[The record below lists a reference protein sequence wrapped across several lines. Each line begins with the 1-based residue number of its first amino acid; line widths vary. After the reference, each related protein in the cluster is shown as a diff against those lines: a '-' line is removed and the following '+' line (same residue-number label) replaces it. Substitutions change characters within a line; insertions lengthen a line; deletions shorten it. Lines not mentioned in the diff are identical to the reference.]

1 MITQSQVKVL
11 KAISEFIKDKGISPT
26 TREVCG
32 LVGYNSSSTVHKY
45 IETLEKLGCINK
57 IESSPRS
64 ITITENGEKLLSILG

>member
-26 TREVCG
+26 NRELCKLLNIKSTG
-32 LVGYNSSSTVHKY
+32 TVHEHLSLLLNK
-45 IETLEKLGCINK
+45 GCINK

-64 ITITENGEKLLSILG
+64 ITITEKGEKLLSILG